1 MIRRMSIARKWINIT
16 LERNRVGGVITDPAS
31 HTTRHAGPHRAVHT
45 FANDR

>member
-1 MIRRMSIARKWINIT
+1 MKYT
-16 LERNRVGGVITDPAS
+16 LYSVLPESNRVGGVITDPAS